1 MNRSEKFELERSNAI
16 AQLKMANASVERIL
30 ANSYLLRIEENQV
43 SKMNSVLER
52 NKKFLHKLES
62 NEFEI
67 AIVGLEKAG
76 KSTFANSLIENSV
89 LPSAPER
96 CTFTATRLVSGADKA
111 SVDFYTENEFNE
123 IFRQIL
129 SEIKFPNAEG
139 ESFRTLSLER
149 FNKYF
154 ASLEDVDRELYKNHT
169 GKTDEEIR
177 DIIKNRDRLIL
188 TGNGLQ
194 FSGDDL
200 LGDAFQAYIKGES
213 KGADTSKPRSV
224 KKIQIESSKL
234 NKLETAVLYDVPGFD
249 SPTKIHI
256 RQTEERLKMADAI
269 ILVTNVGTNPS
280 IQGTSLNI
288 INKNTDEDGIQ
299 LRDKLFVFGN
309 QLDRVNNDSEI
320 QGNKEI
326 LIKDVEKYK
335 IGKRERVF
343 AGSALKYLVEKG
355 IVTHEYHPKIN
366 VDSGVEDIRIALIHY
381 YENDRF
387 EVLRRKID
395 SSRDALRDILIDIF
409 NGFELGFD
417 ADFSENE
424 KARITR
430 GTSKRIEIDLEKALR
445 ALKDELKTEIWE
457 AKYFSGKFQQDV
469 AHFSCFQEI
478 SDADIGVARRSS
490 DDSVTRDVPIQKIN
504 QTIRTGLHGKFL
516 NDFSRLIK
524 NITDEKSREI
534 EIRILRAFSNAVLG
548 DDRPDLFDEV
558 EAASRFLVKSLTDEI
573 SHNEGRFTYLIE
585 RFSRDVFDI
594 LISNPLFSRD
604 RLNKYRAAEKE
615 FLYLDNY
622 YQGGNG
628 TLVRMLLTGCGA
640 QTIENGALGIL
651 SDVEK
656 SIDSISDVMARS
668 TGISVQISRVVL
680 EKANL
685 ALGHFLSM
693 HSEKGIPLGSL
704 SDIADKLPSATE
716 DAVLNEINMDIS
728 NLREILRVAVVP
740 AINLELAFVNAID
753 KQIKVLIDS
762 SKGVDG
768 RGHQLFN
775 DFIARMILKIKK
787 SELDGINQ
795 KIEENQLRYS
805 LIQEMK
811 SIKI

>member
-256 RQTEERLKMADAI
+256 RQTEERLK
-269 ILVTNVGTNPS
+269 
-280 IQGTSLNI
+280 
-288 INKNTDEDGIQ
+288 IN
-299 LRDKLFVFGN
+299 FC
-309 QLDRVNNDSEI
+309 
-320 QGNKEI
+320 
-326 LIKDVEKYK
+326 LI
-335 IGKRERVF
+335 
-343 AGSALKYLVEKG
+343 
-355 IVTHEYHPKIN
+355 
-366 VDSGVEDIRIALIHY
+366 
-381 YENDRF
+381 
-387 EVLRRKID
+387 
-395 SSRDALRDILIDIF
+395 
-409 NGFELGFD
+409 
-417 ADFSENE
+417 
-424 KARITR
+424 
-430 GTSKRIEIDLEKALR
+430 
-445 ALKDELKTEIWE
+445 
-457 AKYFSGKFQQDV
+457 
-469 AHFSCFQEI
+469 
-478 SDADIGVARRSS
+478 
-490 DDSVTRDVPIQKIN
+490 
-504 QTIRTGLHGKFL
+504 
-516 NDFSRLIK
+516 
-524 NITDEKSREI
+524 
-534 EIRILRAFSNAVLG
+534 
-548 DDRPDLFDEV
+548 
-558 EAASRFLVKSLTDEI
+558 
-573 SHNEGRFTYLIE
+573 
-585 RFSRDVFDI
+585 
-594 LISNPLFSRD
+594 
-604 RLNKYRAAEKE
+604 
-615 FLYLDNY
+615 
-622 YQGGNG
+622 
-628 TLVRMLLTGCGA
+628 
-640 QTIENGALGIL
+640 
-651 SDVEK
+651 
-656 SIDSISDVMARS
+656 
-668 TGISVQISRVVL
+668 
-680 EKANL
+680 
-685 ALGHFLSM
+685 
-693 HSEKGIPLGSL
+693 
-704 SDIADKLPSATE
+704 
-716 DAVLNEINMDIS
+716 
-728 NLREILRVAVVP
+728 
-740 AINLELAFVNAID
+740 
-753 KQIKVLIDS
+753 
-762 SKGVDG
+762 
-768 RGHQLFN
+768 
-775 DFIARMILKIKK
+775 
-787 SELDGINQ
+787 
-795 KIEENQLRYS
+795 
-805 LIQEMK
+805 
-811 SIKI
+811 